1 MNPMTRILD
10 NDDVRRA
17 IDLDECLEALAT
29 AYRDLPEGRSVH
41 RPTSHVYA
49 HHSMDG
55 ASYSFKS
62 VEGAV
67 ERFGTLALR
76 ITSDIVREE
85 SYGGSVRVEKL
96 PLAGRGLFL
105 GLVQLFS
112 LETGELMGIMP
123 DGVIQQT
130 RVAITSALGAR
141 ALCRPEAARLGLIG
155 TGGQA
160 RAHFR
165 LLTHVLPIKTVKVY
179 SPRPEHRQAFAEEMD
194 GHGGVEV
201 EPTGSVAAAV
211 AGCDIVCT
219 ATSTSSPI
227 ITGDLLEPGMHYNA
241 IREFELDDSVFAKAD
256 VTGIHT
262 QMGGIRHHL
271 PPGTDS
277 LPGIRQ
283 EKPRD
288 WTVYPEIADF
298 LSGRAPGRT
307 SAEQITFFLNNIGT
321 GVQFAAMGHCILKAA
336 ERMGLGREVAG
347 DWFLQDIKP

>member
-1 MNPMTRILD
+1 MTRILD
-10 NDDVRRA
+10 NDDVRAA

-41 RPTSHVYA
+41 RPTSHVYT
-49 HHSMDG
+49 HHSMAD

-76 ITSDIVREE
+76 ITSDVVREE
-85 SYGGSVRVEKL
+85 THDGAVRMEKL
-96 PLAGRGLFL
+96 PLAGNGLFL

-112 LETGELMGIMP
+112 LETGELLGIMP

-141 ALCRPEAARLGLIG
+141 ALCRPEAGTLGLIG

-165 LLTHVLPIKTVKVY
+165 LLTHVLPIRTVKVY
-179 SPRPEHRQAFAEEMD
+179 SPRPEHRESFAREMD
-194 GHGGVEV
+194 GAGGIVV

-219 ATSTSSPI
+219 ATSTSTPI
-227 ITGDLLEPGMHYNA
+227 MSGDLLEPGVHYNA
-241 IREFELDDSVFAKAD
+241 IREFELDDSVFARAD
-256 VTGIHT
+256 ITGIHT
-262 QMGGIRHHL
+262 RMGGIRHHL

-277 LPGIRQ
+277 LPGVRR

-288 WTVYPEIADF
+288 WTVYPEISDF

-307 SAEQITFFLNNIGT
+307 GAHQTTFFLNNIGT
-321 GVQFAAMGHCILKAA
+321 GVQFAAMGHCILRAA
-336 ERMGLGREVAG
+336 GKMGLGREVAS

>member
-1 MNPMTRILD
+1 MTRILD
-10 NDDVRRA
+10 NDDVRQA
-17 IDLDECLEALAT
+17 MDIDECLEAMAA
-29 AYRDLPEGRSVH
+29 AYRDLPEGRSVN
-41 RPTSHVYA
+41 RPTTHIYT

-67 ERFGTLALR
+67 ERFGALALR
-76 ITSDIVREE
+76 VTSDVVREE
-85 SYGGSVRVEKL
+85 TYNGSVRLEKL

-105 GLVQLFS
+105 GLVQLYS
-112 LETGELMGIMP
+112 LENGELLGIMP

-130 RVAITSALGAR
+130 RVAVTSALGAQ
-141 ALCRPEAARLGLIG
+141 ALCRPEATRLGLIG

-179 SPRPEHRQAFAEEMD
+179 SPRPEHRQAFAEEMGGKD
-194 GHGGVEV
+194 GIEV
-201 EPTGSVAAAV
+201 EPTGSVAAAI
-211 AGCDIVCT
+211 AGCDIICT

-227 ITGDLLEPGMHYNA
+227 ITGDMLEPGVHYNA
-241 IREFELDDSVFAKAD
+241 IREFEHDDTVFAKAD

-271 PPGTDS
+271 PPGIDH

-288 WTVYPEIADF
+288 WTVYPEISDF
-298 LSGRAPGRT
+298 LSGRVSGRT
-307 SAEQITFFLNNIGT
+307 DAGQITFFLNNIGT

-336 ERMGLGREVAG
+336 EKMGLGKEVAG

>member
-1 MNPMTRILD
+1 MTRILD
-10 NDDVRRA
+10 NDDVRQV

-41 RPTSHVYA
+41 RPTSHIYA
-49 HHSMDG
+49 HHSMDD

-67 ERFGTLALR
+67 ERFGVLALR

-85 SYGGSVRVEKL
+85 TYNGAVRVEKL

-105 GLVQLFS
+105 GLVQVFS
-112 LETGELMGIMP
+112 LETGELLGIMP

-130 RVAITSALGAR
+130 RVAITSALGAKV
-141 ALCRPEAARLGLIG
+141 LCQPEATRLGLIG

-165 LLTHVLPIKTVKVY
+165 LLTHVLPIDTVKVY
-179 SPRPEHRQAFAEEMD
+179 SPRPEHRQSFAEEMSTD
-194 GHGGVEV
+194 AIEV
-201 EPTGSVAAAV
+201 EPTGSVASAV
-211 AGCDIVCT
+211 AGCDIICT
-219 ATSTSSPI
+219 ATSTSTPI
-227 ITGDLLEPGMHYNA
+227 ISGDLLQPGVHYNA
-241 IREFELDDSVFAKAD
+241 IREFEIDESVYAKAD
-256 VTGIHT
+256 ITGIHT

-271 PPGTDS
+271 PPGTDD

-288 WTVYPEIADF
+288 WTVYPEISDF
-298 LSGRAPGRT
+298 LSGRVPGRT
-307 SAEQITFFLNNIGT
+307 DAGQITFFLNNIGT
-321 GVQFAAMGHCILKAA
+321 GVQFASMGHCILKAA
-336 ERMGLGREVAG
+336 EKMGLGKEVAS

>member
-1 MNPMTRILD
+1 MTRILD
-10 NDDVRRA
+10 NDDVRKA
-17 IDLDECLEALAT
+17 IDLDECLEALTT

-41 RPTSHVYA
+41 RPTSHVYT

-67 ERFGTLALR
+67 ERFGVLALR
-76 ITSDIVREE
+76 ITSDVVREE
-85 SYGGSVRVEKL
+85 TYNGAVRVEKL

-105 GLVQLFS
+105 GLVQVFS
-112 LETGELMGIMP
+112 LETGELLGIMP

-130 RVAITSALGAR
+130 RVAVTSALGAKV
-141 ALCRPEAARLGLIG
+141 LCRPDAARLGLIG

-179 SPRPEHRQAFAEEMD
+179 SPRPEHREAFAEEMD
-194 GHGGVEV
+194 GTDGIEV
-201 EPTGSVAAAV
+201 EPTGSVASAV
-211 AGCDIVCT
+211 AGCDIICT

-227 ITGDLLEPGMHYNA
+227 ISGDLLEPGVHYNA
-241 IREFELDDSVFAKAD
+241 IREFELDETVYAKAD

-271 PPGTDS
+271 PPGVDQ

-288 WTVYPEIADF
+288 WTVYPEISDF
-298 LSGRAPGRT
+298 LSGRTPGR
-307 SAEQITFFLNNIGT
+307 ANADQITFFLNNIGT

-336 ERMGLGREVAG
+336 EEMGLGKEVAS

>member
-105 GLVQLFS
+105 GLVELFS

-211 AGCDIVCT
+211 AGCDVVCT

-227 ITGDLLEPGMHYNA
+227 ITGDLLEPGVHYNA
-241 IREFELDDSVFAKAD
+241 IREFELDESVFAKAD

-307 SAEQITFFLNNIGT
+307 SAEQVTFFLNNIGT